1 MPGTGT
7 AIDTAAYL
15 DRIGHRGDTAP
26 TLQTLREIHLA
37 HLYAV
42 PFENIDIH
50 LGRPIVLDEVSLFD
64 KMVRRR
70 RGGFCYELNGLF
82 AALLRELGF
91 AVTLV
96 GAEFPREPGEPS
108 PDLDHLTLLVQTTD
122 RDTPVLADVAAGR
135 GSFAVP
141 LRTDTEEEQ
150 AQPEAG
156 ASFRLLPEGDATRLW
171 RRAPDDEWERE
182 YLFTRIPRQLDDF
195 NEGCRFHQT
204 SPASHFTQQR
214 MSTLLTPEG
223 RITLA
228 GQRLIT
234 TRNGAREERGLG
246 DESQVEDALRTHF
259 SIDLNLYPDI

>member
-1 MPGTGT
+1 MTRT
-7 AIDTAAYL
+7 THTIDTAAYL
-15 DRIGHRGDTAP
+15 DRIGYRGDTAP
-26 TLQTLREIHLA
+26 TLQTLRGIHLA

-42 PFENIDIH
+42 PFENLDIH
-50 LGRPIVLDEVSLFD
+50 LGRTIVLDEVSLFV
-64 KMVRRR
+64 KVVRRR

-82 AALLRELGF
+82 AGLLRELGF
-91 AVTLV
+91 GVTLL
-96 GAEFPREPGEPS
+96 GAAFPREPGEPG
-108 PDLDHLTLLVQTTD
+108 PELDHLTLLVQTED
-122 RDTPVLADVAAGR
+122 SASPVLADVAAGR
-135 GSFAVP
+135 GTFAVP

-171 RRAPDDEWERE
+171 RRSPEGEWERE
-182 YLFTRIPRQLDDF
+182 YAFTRIPRQLADF
-195 NEGCRFHQT
+195 ADGCHFHQT

-234 TRNGAREERGLG
+234 TRNGAREERDLG
-246 DESQVEDALRTHF
+246 GESQVQNALRACF
-259 SIDLNLYPDI
+259 GIDLDLDPIA